1 MDQNNEEVIIDNEQ
15 NGDTLDTPSGE
26 GNTPEVTPSA
36 PTAPQIDFAALYR
49 ESLAE
54 RNRLQA
60 EAEALR
66 NARSTPQEEEITDEH
81 LEKYGT
87 TGTIKKIVA
96 QTIRAE
102 LQGSLGDIGQ
112 ISQDYKRGK
121 QFESAEGAFF
131 AQNPH
136 LAPYRD
142 DLSRSVRQT
151 LANAPNIDPQRYM
164 EVAYATIGMYQAN
177 AMAQQMQ
184 NGGQPAAQPQSNAPA
199 RPSAPTPR
207 VGNAPVNNSAP
218 RLNEIER
225 HAMRKAGFDPNKR
238 EDYDKFMA
246 IVNNDEGITV

>member
-1 MDQNNEEVIIDNEQ
+1 MDQNNDVVIDNEVEQ

-26 GNTPEVTPSA
+26 VNTPEVTPSA
-36 PTAPQIDFAALYR
+36 PAAPQIDFAALYR
-49 ESLAE
+49 ESLNE

-60 EAEALR
+60 EADSYR
-66 NARSTPQEEEITDEH
+66 NARNAPQEEEITDEH

-136 LAPYRD
+136 LVTYRD
-142 DLSRSVRQT
+142 ALSQSVRQT
-151 LANAPNIDPQRYM
+151 LANAPNVDPQRYM

-177 AMAQQMQ
+177 AMAQQIQ
-184 NGGQPAAQPQSNAPA
+184 TGGQQQNNAPTRA
-199 RPSAPTPR
+199 SSPAPR
-207 VGNAPVNNSAP
+207 VGGAPVNNSAP
-218 RLNEIER
+218 RLTELER
-225 HAMRKAGFDPNKR
+225 RAMRNAGFDPNKR
-238 EDYDKFMA
+238 DDYDNFMK
-246 IVNNDEGITV
+246 IVNNEEGITV